1 MENYF
6 SAVSF
11 RYGAIF
17 LSDFFMGGVL
27 DCRSAAGINRTGLH
41 KKSIVENS
49 QNNVEKLI
57 PIVENLQ

>member
-17 LSDFFMGGVL
+17 FVWFFMGGVL

-49 QNNVEKLI
+49 QTIVEKLT
-57 PIVENLQ
+57 PIVENPQ